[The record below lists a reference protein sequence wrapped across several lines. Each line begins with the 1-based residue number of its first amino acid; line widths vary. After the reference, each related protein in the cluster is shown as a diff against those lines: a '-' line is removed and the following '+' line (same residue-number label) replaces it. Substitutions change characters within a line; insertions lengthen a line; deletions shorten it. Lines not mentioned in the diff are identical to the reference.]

1 MNERKTQDIEEI
13 EIIDDNE
20 IEIHDDMSDQE
31 WISAVLNHPVF
42 GNSKTPEVVCVG
54 SIDPERRKLEGIKLF
69 GDTKIPETS
78 KQEEIKLGENSTCL
92 LVDVPLTS
100 DIRKSK
106 TFYGVDEMKQVTGI
120 QDDEQEAIQSLDK
133 KENVSIDGQKNV
145 NTTEEK
151 SVHVEEEELPFSQ
164 RITLCDD
171 GIKTYYN
178 KNNNQFEEVHDFIEI
193 EARSQRY
200 CKEELSATEKES
212 TQGLTSLAFDNKSS
226 ILLHSIFN
234 HPKNNFLSQS
244 ICINKI
250 DKDDEQQPI
259 ISQRIINHLEK
270 KDVQQ
275 QCIISLE
282 NESKPNESDLLKRKL
297 EILEW
302 FNKELALL
310 INEKERRLRQLEI
323 ESFLSPIPSQP
334 ISKTT
339 SFNVNEQK
347 NKTKNDIIHITQLTT
362 PIKDVNEKPINND
375 YGKQKEE
382 TKPKK
387 KNGKK
392 WKHFKEEQEI
402 TEWFKSQPIYEDIL
416 MYNAIDIDDCIYLFK
431 TAGYLVTKKFLKGY
445 FEKNGVNYYD
455 AARENAN
462 KRGAGNF

>member
-1 MNERKTQDIEEI
+1 MNERKTQAIEEI

-42 GNSKTPEVVCVG
+42 CHSKTPEVVCVG

-69 GDTKIPETS
+69 GDTEIPETS
-78 KQEEIKLGENSTCL
+78 KKEEIVLGENSTCL
-92 LVDVPLTS
+92 LVDIPLTS
-100 DIRKSK
+100 NIRKGK

-133 KENVSIDGQKNV
+133 KENVNIDGQKNV
-145 NTTEEK
+145 IITEEK
-151 SVHVEEEELPFSQ
+151 STYVEEEEIPFSQ
-164 RITLCDD
+164 RTTICDD
-171 GIKTYYN
+171 GIKIYYN
-178 KNNNQFEEVHDFIEI
+178 KNNKQFEEVHDFIEI
-193 EARSQRY
+193 EACSQRY
-200 CKEELSATEKES
+200 CREELSIIEKEN
-212 TQGLTSLAFDNKSS
+212 TQGLASQTFDNKSS
-226 ILLHSIFN
+226 FLLHPIFN
-234 HPKNNFLSQS
+234 HPKNDFLSQDVY
-244 ICINKI
+244 INKF
-250 DKDDEQQPI
+250 DEDEEQQPV

-270 KDVQQ
+270 KDVQPE
-275 QCIISLE
+275 CIITLE
-282 NESKPNESDLLKRKL
+282 NVNKSSESDFLKRKV

-302 FNKELALL
+302 FDKELASL

-334 ISKTT
+334 ISKTS

-347 NKTKNDIIHITQLTT
+347 NKTKNEVTHITQLNT
-362 PIKDVNEKPINND
+362 PIKGVNESPINND
-375 YGKQKEE
+375 YEKQKEE

-387 KNGKK
+387 KHGKK
-392 WKHFKEEQEI
+392 WKRFKEEREI
-402 TEWFKSQPIYEDIL
+402 TEWFKNQPIYEDIL

-431 TAGYLVTKKFLKGY
+431 TAGYLVTKKFLKEY